1 MSFQRAPMYYWGY
14 YMAGKSYNKILIATD
29 GSDNAKN
36 AIFSGMNL
44 AGLLGAKIYA
54 VCVLPTHPASSMPI
68 GSRMMRWEI
77 PFDIMRE
84 EGTKAVNEV
93 VELAKINGVDAEPVL
108 LEGHPSE
115 EILRYAQDNDID
127 LIVMGTLGK
136 TGLTRLLLGSV
147 AENVLRHSPVEV
159 LVVR

>member
-1 MSFQRAPMYYWGY
+1 
-14 YMAGKSYNKILIATD
+14 MAGKSYKKILIATD
-29 GSDNAKN
+29 GSDNAKK

-44 AGLLGAKIYA
+44 AELLGAKIYA
-54 VCVLPTHPASSMPI
+54 VCVLPTHPSSSMPI
-68 GSRMMRWEI
+68 GSRMMRWEV
-77 PFDIMRE
+77 PFDVMRE

-93 VELAKINGVDAEPVL
+93 VEVAKINGVDAEAVL

-115 EILRYAQDNDID
+115 EIIRYAQDNDID

>member
-54 VCVLPTHPASSMPI
+54 VCVLPTHPASSMYRFKDDAM
-68 GSRMMRWEI
+68 GSTI
-77 PFDIMRE
+77 
-84 EGTKAVNEV
+84 
-93 VELAKINGVDAEPVL
+93 
-108 LEGHPSE
+108 
-115 EILRYAQDNDID
+115 
-127 LIVMGTLGK
+127 
-136 TGLTRLLLGSV
+136 
-147 AENVLRHSPVEV
+147 
-159 LVVR
+159 